1 MWYFW
6 CVSIVQ
12 LGRPLSSHGFCKF
25 FLVAYSS
32 CEIERLMLLDWEQ
45 CFLLQVPPDFYIPDF
60 DEDEQNPDER
70 VDRKS
75 QRKMYTLFVDP
86 IYNLGVVILLSYCWF
101 QSTPRTSKSREMM
114 NIMKVITTM
123 ITIWMMYKVS

>member
-1 MWYFW
+1 M
-6 CVSIVQ
+6 VQ
-12 LGRPLSSHGFCKF
+12 LGRPLSSHGFRKF

-75 QRKMYTLFVDP
+75 QRKMYSLFVNP

>member
-1 MWYFW
+1 M
-6 CVSIVQ
+6 VQ
-12 LGRPLSSHGFCKF
+12 LGRPLSSHGFRKF

-75 QRKMYTLFVDP
+75 QRKMYSLFVDP

>member
-1 MWYFW
+1 M
-6 CVSIVQ
+6 VQ
-12 LGRPLSSHGFCKF
+12 LGRPLSSHGFRKF

-75 QRKMYTLFVDP
+75 QRKMYSLFVDP

-123 ITIWMMYKVS
+123 ITIWMMYKES

>member
-1 MWYFW
+1 M
-6 CVSIVQ
+6 VQ
-12 LGRPLSSHGFCKF
+12 LGRPLSSHGFRKF

-123 ITIWMMYKVS
+123 ITIWMMYKES